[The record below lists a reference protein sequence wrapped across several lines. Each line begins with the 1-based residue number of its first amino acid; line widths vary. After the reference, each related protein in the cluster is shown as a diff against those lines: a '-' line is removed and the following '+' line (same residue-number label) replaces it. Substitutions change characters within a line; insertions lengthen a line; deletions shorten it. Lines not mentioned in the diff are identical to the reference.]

1 MDAIKMR
8 ALVGIVI
15 GLALMIV
22 TVIVLIG
29 YGFYKKSVDPDW
41 RLLGDDAPKTA
52 EVTSRPQ
59 DDAFGD
65 INLGLAPGCRVMDV
79 TAEGPLAYLKIG
91 PDSTCETIIIVDAS
105 KGQILG
111 RIAPR

>member
-1 MDAIKMR
+1 MR

-41 RLLGDDAPKTA
+41 RLLGEQDPKSAKATPR
-52 EVTSRPQ
+52 VQ
-59 DDAFGD
+59 DGTFGD
-65 INLGLAPGCRVMDV
+65 INLRLAPGCRVMDM
-79 TAEGPLAYLKIG
+79 TAEGSLAYLKIG

>member
-1 MDAIKMR
+1 MR
-8 ALVGIVI
+8 TLMGIVI
-15 GLALMIV
+15 GLGILII

-29 YGFYKKSVDPDW
+29 FGFYKKSVDPEW
-41 RLLGDDAPKTA
+41 RLLGDQALTTTDT
-52 EVTSRPQ
+52 VRHTQ
-59 DDAFGD
+59 GNAFGD

-79 TAEGPLAYLKIG
+79 TAEGAYAYLKIG
-91 PDSTCETIIIVDAS
+91 PDSTCETVIVIDVS